1 MTNNKKIEM
10 LLESRERLKKRL
22 KIFEKSFEEEKENE
36 DAWPGHDTNFLLQ
49 LQQDE
54 QLVISMLKDVEKA
67 LKELGYDDWR

>member
-1 MTNNKKIEM
+1 MLDKKERVKT

-22 KIFEKSFEEEKENE
+22 RNLEKSFQEEKGNE

-54 QLVISMLKDVEKA
+54 QLVVSILKDVEKE
-67 LKELGYDDWR
+67 LKELGHAE